1 MRALRSCFG
10 LLGTL
15 ALAGLPA
22 SAGAQK
28 VGPEF
33 QINTYTT
40 NNQHTVP
47 LGGHLVAADASGSFV
62 VVWQSVGQAKPGIP
76 MEILGNCR
84 WQQCTQGAG

>member
-1 MRALRSCFG
+1 MRVPSSWLG

-15 ALAGLPA
+15 ALAGLPGP
-22 SAGAQK
+22 AGAQG
-28 VGPEF
+28 VGSEF

-62 VVWQSVGQAKPGIP
+62 VVSQSVGQAKPGIP
-76 MEILGNCR
+76 IETLGNCR